1 MKTASVHGF
10 TASELRTQFPS
21 AFEAALR
28 HRNDSLTEIPWQDET
43 IDSLKSLLRA
53 ADIKLRNWSLGAYN
67 RGNHISIA
75 FPGDDATAGLSGKR
89 AFAWLEN
96 NLFAQFRIPFAG
108 KRRADVRKFGAY
120 YRPGMITP
128 CPFTGMCSDDE
139 LIEAL
144 TKSVRSGDDLKIAF
158 ESLADTVAE
167 MLERDD
173 ESNRSADSFAEESDA
188 NDRLFDEDGAE
199 VTEFFAKAA

>member
-1 MKTASVHGF
+1 MKTENIHGF
-10 TASELRTQFPS
+10 TASELRAQFPS
-21 AFEAALR
+21 AFDSALR
-28 HRNDSLTEIPWQDET
+28 RRNDSLSEIPWQDET
-43 IDSLKSLLRA
+43 LDSLKSLLKA

-96 NLFAQFRIPFAG
+96 NLLAQFRIPFFG
-108 KRRADVRKFGAY
+108 KRRADVRRFGKY

-144 TKSVRSGDDLKIAF
+144 TKSVRSGDDLKTAF
-158 ESLADTVAE
+158 ASLADTVAE
-167 MLERDD
+167 MLERED
-173 ESNRSADSFAEESDA
+173 EANRSADSFSEEASA

-199 VTEFFAKAA
+199 VTKFFSKSA